1 MAAMAE
7 FPELVRATFLNDD
20 VNDEGIYN
28 VRLFIRGKPWTI
40 TIDDH
45 LLFDDDYDGNGLNWL
60 VFASTS
66 EDQRSIWGALLEKA
80 WAKIY
85 GSYQRIE
92 AGGIGE
98 AFTTLTGAPTQM
110 LTHEDFAENPDK
122 LWKFLET
129 ADARGYMMSTA
140 VASGQEAQYDSKGN

>member
-40 TIDDH
+40 TIDDY

-66 EDQRSIWGALLEKA
+66 ED
-80 WAKIY
+80 
-85 GSYQRIE
+85 
-92 AGGIGE
+92 
-98 AFTTLTGAPTQM
+98 
-110 LTHEDFAENPDK
+110 
-122 LWKFLET
+122 
-129 ADARGYMMSTA
+129 
-140 VASGQEAQYDSKGN
+140 